1 MARDRSALSY
11 EASELSFLEA
21 ELREDMED
29 ERKQVAKLKEVCTC
43 TDRIVSLA

>member
-1 MARDRSALSY
+1 MSY